1 MAVKLKT
8 AQRVAALKQLDGW
21 KKVRGRE
28 AIEKTFVFNDFNE
41 AFGWMT
47 RVAMLAEEIG
57 HHPEWS
63 NVYKTVNVVLATH
76 DAGGITELDLRMAQ
90 AMNAMT

>member
-8 AQRVAALKQLDGW
+8 AQRVAALKQLAGW

-28 AIEKTFVFNDFNE
+28 AIEKTFVFKDFNE

-47 RVAMLAEEIG
+47 RVAMFAEEIH

-63 NVYKTVNVVLATH
+63 NVYKTINVVLTTH
-76 DAGGITELDLRMAQ
+76 DAGGVTELDLRMAN
-90 AMNAMT
+90 AMNAMV